1 MTNRKILNLEDDEA
15 ILAAANNKE
24 ILDYLSTNQK
34 YNSTMEDML
43 IHMYGEGFISK
54 LKEERYENMPGYFTE
69 EDIAICEAQKFL
81 YDESFIESYPEA
93 KEYVLKK

>member
-1 MTNRKILNLEDDEA
+1 METRKLINCTDEEA
-15 ILAAANNKE
+15 ILKVANDQE
-24 ILDYLSTNQK
+24 ILNFISTNQK
-34 YNSTMEDML
+34 YNGTMEKML
-43 IHMYGEGFISK
+43 YCMYGEGFISK
-54 LKEERYENMPGYFTE
+54 LKEERYENIPGYFTE